1 MRSTLPRA
9 RLERISRAILR
20 QFRVSVVNI
29 DPEGRQGL
37 MDWKTC
43 KNIAPSHKI
52 AEAVCDIAHR
62 WVIYIG
68 AFCIDDQGRRY
79 MKSTEIAPDGMY
91 KSDSLAE
98 VLEHCYRELLAGCNP
113 NHKIGSGWIAVP
125 GGKGLDEDQAY
136 RVFDACGA
144 WPERRAVA

>member
-1 MRSTLPRA
+1 MKSHLPRA
-9 RLERISRAILR
+9 RLERVSRAILR

-37 MDWKTC
+37 VDWKTC
-43 KNIAPSHKI
+43 KNIAPSRQI
-52 AEAVCDIAHR
+52 ADAVCDIAHR

-68 AFCIDDQGRRY
+68 AFCIDDQGNRY
-79 MKSTEIAPDGMY
+79 MKSTEIAPDGIY
-91 KSDSLAE
+91 KSDSLAD
-98 VLEHCYRELLAGCNP
+98 VLEHCYRELIAGCNP
-113 NHKIGSGWIAVP
+113 RHLIGSGWIAVP

-144 WPERRAVA
+144 WTAQQAAA

>member
-1 MRSTLPRA
+1 MIPRA
-9 RLERISRAILR
+9 RFERVSRAILR
-20 QFRVSVVNI
+20 QFRVAVVNI

-37 MDWKTC
+37 VDWKTA
-43 KNIAPSHKI
+43 KNIAPTPKI
-52 AEAVCDIAHR
+52 ATAVCDLAHR

-68 AFCIDDQGRRY
+68 AFCVDDQGNRY
-79 MKSTEIAPDGMY
+79 MRSTEIAPEGIY
-91 KSDSLAE
+91 RSDSLAE
-98 VLEHCYRELLAGCNP
+98 VLEHCYRELLSGCNP

-144 WPERRAVA
+144 WRLNQAA

>member
-1 MRSTLPRA
+1 MKSTLPRA
-9 RLERISRAILR
+9 RLEKVSRAILR

-37 MDWKTC
+37 VDWKTC
-43 KNIAPSHKI
+43 TNIAPSHKI
-52 AEAVCDIAHR
+52 AEAVCDISHR

-68 AFCIDDQGRRY
+68 AFCIDDQGNRY

-98 VLEHCYRELLAGCNP
+98 VLEHCYRELLASCNP

-144 WPERRAVA
+144 WPQSRAAA

>member
-1 MRSTLPRA
+1 MKSTLPRA
-9 RLERISRAILR
+9 RLEKVSRAILR

-37 MDWKTC
+37 VDWRTC
-43 KNIAPSHKI
+43 KNIAPSRKI
-52 AEAVCDIAHR
+52 AEAVCDISHR
-62 WVIYIG
+62 WVIYIA
-68 AFCIDDQGRRY
+68 AFCIDDQGNRY

-144 WPERRAVA
+144 WPERRAAA

>member
-1 MRSTLPRA
+1 MKSTLPRA
-9 RLERISRAILR
+9 RLEKVSRAILR
-20 QFRVSVVNI
+20 QLRVSVVNI

-37 MDWKTC
+37 VDWKTC
-43 KNIAPSHKI
+43 KNISPSHKI

-68 AFCIDDQGRRY
+68 AFCIDDQGNRY

-125 GGKGLDEDQAY
+125 GGKGLDEGQAY

-144 WPERRAVA
+144 WPERRAAA